1 MISQEKLIQSLLG
14 YKDIQVNIISYLYT
28 KSEKIIV
35 RYEIKNTKTAW
46 VHCLRRKCTATSI
59 TA

>member
-28 KSEKIIV
+28 KSEKN
-35 RYEIKNTKTAW
+35 Y
-46 VHCLRRKCTATSI
+46 C
-59 TA
+59 